1 MTTIYSSHLAAGTP
15 QSVLAS
21 HCILAVVAPDDEE
34 DEVEGPNVFQKLG
47 VLRKV
52 AQKAQESA
60 SNEKPSI
67 ARPAREARDA
77 LKASGDD
84 ALQGLF

>member
-34 DEVEGPNVFQKLG
+34 DEVEGPEGDPAPEVISLKSFPTSEATSGRIDTGN
-47 VLRKV
+47 LR
-52 AQKAQESA
+52 
-60 SNEKPSI
+60 
-67 ARPAREARDA
+67 
-77 LKASGDD
+77 
-84 ALQGLF
+84 